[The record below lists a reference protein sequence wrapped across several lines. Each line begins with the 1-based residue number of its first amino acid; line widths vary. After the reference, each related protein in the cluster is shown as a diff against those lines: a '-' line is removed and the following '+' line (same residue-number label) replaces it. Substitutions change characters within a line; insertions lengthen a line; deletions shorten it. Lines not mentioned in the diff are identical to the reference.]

1 MNREI
6 EVVEIFLMNINDEEK
21 CKKLNEF
28 LLSCYNEMIAQEENM
43 RPEVMHNLAQA
54 YQLAKNYLRKIENNL
69 LD

>member
-6 EVVEIFLMNINDEEK
+6 EVVEIFLMNINNEEK

-28 LLSCYNEMIAQEENM
+28 LLSCYNEMVAQEENM